1 MSVIYIYIYI
11 YIIYIYIIYMYTY
24 VYIYMYTHIH
34 IYTHIYIIHIYIY
47 IYTYI
52 YVIYIIYNYIYK
64 IKQNFLIH
72 LRLKTSNNERCIQV
86 GKPRRVQKLAKFLRW
101 SLLREQLLDFSFYVH
116 IKSKKFQKMHIHV
129 YLHLVLNVIVRKL
142 TRVQSVVTRLLYQF

>member
-1 MSVIYIYIYI
+1 MSVIYIYIYYLYVHICI
-11 YIIYIYIIYMYTY
+11 YICT
-24 VYIYMYTHIH
+24 
-34 IYTHIYIIHIYIY
+34 HIYIY
-47 IYTYI
+47 IHIYILFIYVYIYI

-86 GKPRRVQKLAKFLRW
+86 GKPRRVQKLVKFLRW

-116 IKSKKFQKMHIHV
+116 IKSKMFQKMHIHV

>member
-11 YIIYIYIIYMYTY
+11 YIYNIYIYYLYVHICIYIYVHTYTY
-24 VYIYMYTHIH
+24 IYTYIYNS
-34 IYTHIYIIHIYIY
+34 YIY

>member
-1 MSVIYIYIYI
+1 MYIYIYI
-11 YIIYIYIIYMYTY
+11 YILFICTHMYIYIYVHTYTYIYTYIYNLYIYIYIL
-24 VYIYMYTHIH
+24 
-34 IYTHIYIIHIYIY
+34 YIY
-47 IYTYI
+47 IYMYI

>member
-1 MSVIYIYIYI
+1 M
-11 YIIYIYIIYMYTY
+11 
-24 VYIYMYTHIH
+24 
-34 IYTHIYIIHIYIY
+34 YTHIYIIHMYIFYILYIYIYYIYIY
-47 IYTYI
+47 IKYIYIYI

-86 GKPRRVQKLAKFLRW
+86 GKPRRVQNLVRFLRW
-101 SLLREQLLDFSFYVH
+101 NLLREQLLDFSFYVH
-116 IKSKKFQKMHIHV
+116 IKSKMFQKMHIHV
-129 YLHLVLNVIVRKL
+129 YLHLVLNAIVRKL

>member
-1 MSVIYIYIYI
+1 
-11 YIIYIYIIYMYTY
+11 MYTY

-47 IYTYI
+47 IYI
-52 YVIYIIYNYIYK
+52 LYK

-72 LRLKTSNNERCIQV
+72 LRLKTSNNDRCIQV
-86 GKPRRVQKLAKFLRW
+86 GKPRRVQKLVKFLRW

-116 IKSKKFQKMHIHV
+116 IKSKMFQKMHIHV

-142 TRVQSVVTRLLYQF
+142 TRVQSVVTRLLHQF